1 MNKVLVLIVVMFIVA
16 TSIVSAQAPVFG
28 GDKRPSYFELDD
40 YNHRYPETDTNVK
53 YYMNNWRD
61 SQITIGHGGFF
72 ERAYLT
78 PGDPTNPPSPGA
90 VLKYIKAYN
99 HGTLEAGSRTLKTM
113 HEKEQVFFYITS
125 GIGKVEAGGKN
136 AEIWET
142 GMMTEKA
149 ENTIFIIKKG
159 ELNKNKRIIERIKD
173 KN

>member
-1 MNKVLVLIVVMFIVA
+1 MNKVLVLIVVMFMVA
-16 TSIVSAQAPVFG
+16 SSVVSAQAPVFG

-61 SQITIGHGGFF
+61 SQISIGHGGFF

-99 HGTLEAGSRTLKTM
+99 HGILNGKCETRPTA
-113 HEKEQVFFYITS
+113 HENEQVFFFVAKGL
-125 GIGKVEAGGKN
+125 GIVESGGK
-136 AEIWET
+136 
-142 GMMTEKA
+142 KA
-149 ENTIFIIKKG
+149 QI
-159 ELNKNKRIIERIKD
+159 
-173 KN
+173 